1 MRQTGYQYRILKMAV
16 VIAIT
21 IAMITG
27 CHKKETSFK
36 IEEKSYATD
45 IIMIYNNLDQYMGKK
60 INLQG
65 YLYED
70 SSTDTPVYYVVRDM
84 YGFSCG
90 DVRDVFG
97 FEIRTDIELPE
108 EEKWLDLTGYL
119 ETYTKEGHEVVFL
132 NVIEFSVIQEPS

>member
-1 MRQTGYQYRILKMAV
+1 MQQKGYQFRMFKLALV
-16 VIAIT
+16 FAIT
-21 IAMITG
+21 ISMITG
-27 CHKKETSFK
+27 CHEKETIFK
-36 IEEKSYATD
+36 IEEKSFATD
-45 IIMIYNNLDQYMGKK
+45 IIMIYNNLDQYRGKK

-70 SSTDTPVYYVVRDM
+70 SSTDTSIYYVVRDM

-97 FEIRTDIELPE
+97 FEIKTDIELPE

-119 ETYTKEGHEVVFL
+119 ETYTKDGREVVFL

>member
-1 MRQTGYQYRILKMAV
+1 MQQKGYQFRMFKLALV
-16 VIAIT
+16 FAIT
-21 IAMITG
+21 ISMITG
-27 CHKKETSFK
+27 CHEKETTFK
-36 IEEKSYATD
+36 IEEKSFATD

-70 SSTDTPVYYVVRDM
+70 SSTDNPVYYVVRDM